1 MTAFIVA
8 FTIVHGWLQAFGL
21 YLESL
26 FSLSPPP
33 HPSLLFASPPP
44 FFLLSQ
50 SPDCKSKDAATG
62 TKPTRHASTE
72 KKPQLPLPSC
82 LTTSSACQPSSV
94 FFGQFCDVAKMAM
107 IHSKMIYP
115 QLPTKQHHKKW
126 NVVNILFYLIFLATN
141 ILEPC
146 KEIKQFFLNFWG
158 VKFWLLKNLEKHL
171 ILALFK

>member
-1 MTAFIVA
+1 VRKEGTRSVDLWIENDTVRAFMTAFIVA
-8 FTIVHGWLQAFGL
+8 FTIVQGWLQAFGL

-26 FSLSPPP
+26 FSFFPPPP
-33 HPSLLFASPPP
+33 HSSLLFASPPP

-50 SPDCKSKDAATG
+50 SPGCKSKDAATG
-62 TKPTRHASTE
+62 TKTTRHASTE

-115 QLPTKQHHKKW
+115 ELPTKQHHKK
-126 NVVNILFYLIFLATN
+126 
-141 ILEPC
+141 
-146 KEIKQFFLNFWG
+146 
-158 VKFWLLKNLEKHL
+158 
-171 ILALFK
+171 